1 MDKRRLIL
9 VGGFPQIIEIC
20 EEENIDIVGIIDNKI
35 KKNIMSY
42 PIIGTDNDAN
52 LLAAKYRNIPI
63 LITPDNPK
71 LKFKLYQLYSSCGF
85 QFANLISS
93 TARISSYS
101 SIGSIG
107 TIIYPNARIST
118 NAEIGNFVR
127 LHAGCSI
134 DHDVQIGSFSNVA
147 PMSVILGRVSI
158 GKNVYIGANS
168 TILPDL
174 IIGDNSI
181 IGAGAVVTKSIPKN
195 EVWVGNPAHKLH

>member
-1 MDKRRLIL
+1 MDKRLIL

-20 EEENIDIVGIIDNKI
+20 EEENIDIVGIIDNNI
-35 KKNIMSY
+35 KEKKIMSY

-127 LHAGCSI
+127 IHAGCSI
-134 DHDVQIGSFSNVA
+134 GHDVQIGSFSNVA

-168 TILPDL
+168 TVLPDL

-181 IGAGAVVTKSIPKN
+181 IGAGAVVTKSIPNN